1 MIARLRGNMNYVIL
15 SFFAVLALY
24 PLIGS
29 AAVAFSPQGS
39 VTSGIFPLPSHF
51 TFSNFSA
58 AWHQASLA
66 GALGNSTAIAL
77 AVTAAATALSTL
89 AGFAFGT
96 LRLPAGR
103 IVFYLFLMGLIMPY
117 ESMIIPLYFD
127 MRRLDLVDS
136 YWSLILPETALYLAF
151 GIFWMR
157 AFFRSL
163 PSELLE
169 AARIDG
175 ASNLTI
181 LRRVLVP
188 VARPAISTM
197 MVLFFVF
204 SWNEF
209 LLPLVML
216 SSSAK
221 QTATLALGVFQGQ
234 YDTNVSLQTAAALT
248 VAIPV
253 IVIYVLFQRQ
263 FIRGMLSGSLK
274 G

>member
-1 MIARLRGNMNYVIL
+1 MIARLRGNTNYVIL
-15 SFFAVLALY
+15 SFFAVVALY

-29 AAVAFSPQGS
+29 AFVALSPQGS
-39 VTSGIFPLPSHF
+39 VTSGIFPWPSHF

-58 AWHQASLA
+58 AWHQASLG
-66 GALGNSTAIAL
+66 GALANSAVVAIA
-77 AVTAAATALSTL
+77 VTVAATVLSTL
-89 AGFAFGT
+89 AGYAFGT
-96 LRLPAGR
+96 LKLPAGR
-103 IVFYLFLMGLIMPY
+103 VVFYLFLTGLIMPY

-127 MRRLDLVDS
+127 MRRLNLVDS

-157 AFFRSL
+157 AFFQSI

-175 ASNLTI
+175 ASNVTI

-188 VARPAISTM
+188 IARPAISTM
-197 MVLFFVF
+197 TVLFFVF

-234 YDTNVSLQTAAALT
+234 YNTNVSLQTAAALS

-263 FIRGMLSGSLK
+263 FIRGMLSGSLT